1 MKNIAPHAILCLL
14 LCIPEVLTN
23 AAGLTPLGH
32 GRNRPDGTNIERAES
47 VTAKSGYSFLA
58 LPFAALDADKG
69 IQYGAFANLFDYGNG
84 SLYPNY
90 ASKTY
95 FEASIFSKG
104 SQQYFLMYDN
114 KKLIPGVRWSTA
126 LSLSLDKALDFYGFN
141 GYASWY
147 DYDRVALGKGNS
159 KGPQDPEQ
167 YLYSPYYRVNR
178 SQFIGKT
185 DLTGSLGG
193 HWSWEAGLHF
203 RLVEEGTIDRESI
216 NKGKAD
222 YNRFPDSEP
231 TLFEKYRSWGLIGDD
246 EADGGHYG
254 SVRIGAVYDS
264 RDKEG
269 APTRG
274 IWAEGHLMLAPRWL
288 GGGGEFYRYSLT
300 MREYFPLIGN
310 NTLTFAYRLNY
321 EGNFGGSAPYTI
333 LPFLTLMGESCDRD
347 GMGGYRTVRGLMRNR
362 VVGLDMA
369 SYVAELRWRFYDF
382 TVFGEHLSLG
392 LNIFS
397 DGTMVTRGRD
407 MSFRGEESE
416 RASYEAYMQKGSGHD
431 VPHITAGAGF
441 RIILN
446 ENFILALEGGV
457 PLSRFYP
464 VTSPLYRQDGNGAFY
479 INSGYLF

>member
-1 MKNIAPHAILCLL
+1 MKKIAPYALLCLFFSL
-14 LCIPEVLTN
+14 VP
-23 AAGLTPLGH
+23 AGAVTTTD
-32 GRNRPDGTNIERAES
+32 RVEEQPDSTRA
-47 VTAKSGYSFLA
+47 KRGYGFLA
-58 LPFAALDADKG
+58 LPLAAFDADKG
-69 IQYGAFANLFDYGNG
+69 IQYGAFANLFDYGDG

-95 FEASIFSKG
+95 FEASLFTKG
-104 SQQYFLMYDN
+104 SQQYFLMHDN
-114 KKLIPGVRWSTA
+114 KKLIPGVRWSTS
-126 LSLSLDKALDFYGFN
+126 LVLSLDKALDFYGFN

-147 DYDRVALGKGNS
+147 DHDRVAIGKDNA
-159 KGPQDPEQ
+159 KGPQDPAQ
-167 YLYSPYYRVNR
+167 FLYSPYYKVNR

-185 DLTGSLGG
+185 DLLGSLGG
-193 HWSWEAGLHF
+193 HWSWEAGYHF
-203 RLVEEGTIDRESI
+203 RYIKEGTIDRASL

-246 EADGGHYG
+246 EANGGFFS
-254 SVRIGAVYDS
+254 SVRLGVVYDS

-288 GGGGEFYRYSLT
+288 GSSGEFYRYSLT
-300 MREYFPLIGN
+300 MRQYFPLIGN

-321 EGNFGGSAPYTI
+321 EGNFGSSAPYSV
-333 LPFLTLMGESCDRD
+333 LPFITLMGESCDRD
-347 GMGGYRTVRGLMRNR
+347 GMGGYRTVRGIMRNR

-369 SYVAELRWRFYDF
+369 SYVTELRWRFYDF
-382 TVFGEHLSLG
+382 TLFGENLSLA
-392 LNIFS
+392 LNVFS

-407 MSFRGEESE
+407 MTFRGDESE
-416 RASYEAYMQKGSGHD
+416 RASYEAYMQKGNGHD
-431 VPHITAGAGF
+431 VPHVTAGAGF

-464 VTSPLYRQDGNGAFY
+464 ITSPLHRQDGNGAFY